1 MLLGVVTAACGQT
14 GADDGAAG
22 STSGG
27 SSSSGGDST
36 GSTGTVGVPTTS
48 AGDTTVTA
56 TSVGETG
63 TTEAAP
69 STSGETSTSGGEGSS
84 TGDDMTGETGGT
96 DGGCDPDAVLD
107 AVSFNYVK
115 TVDVGVAGVT
125 AGYYNVAANE
135 LVFLTA
141 SGEGVRLELDGT
153 MIGAVEAPPMVSGG
167 LDGAVYVPGE
177 DTALLIDEDCNLA
190 EVDPVTL
197 AEISVEAI
205 DAVQFDVAQCSG
217 IALGPGGDLYV
228 ASLGTDEVVVI
239 SRDLTDEVDRF
250 DVGSKGISV
259 IDGISL
265 IAGSENFLIVS
276 GAMPAA
282 GIFTATGEIVAPA
295 AEIGGGMAPLVGGVM
310 PSIPDGLFG
319 ACVNGQVWLCAGL
332 QSSDC
337 YKYAPEGGGESLC
350 ECLLAR

>member
-1 MLLGVVTAACGQT
+1 MLLGVVTTACGQT

-27 SSSSGGDST
+27 SSSTGGDSA
-36 GSTGTVGVPTTS
+36 GSTGTGGEPTTS
-48 AGDTTVTA
+48 AGGTTVMA
-56 TSVGETG
+56 TSGEVG
-63 TTEAAP
+63 TTTVLT
-69 STSGETSTSGGEGSS
+69 STSGEPSTSGGEGSS
-84 TGDDMTGETGGT
+84 TGNDTTGETGDT

-115 TVDVGVAGVT
+115 TVDVGVEGVT

-135 LVFLTA
+135 LVFLAA
-141 SGEGVRLELDGT
+141 SGEGVRLQLDGT
-153 MIGAVEAPPMVSGG
+153 MIGAVEAPAGVSGG

-177 DTALLIDEDCNLA
+177 DVALLLDEDCNLA

-205 DAVQFDVAQCSG
+205 DVVQFDVSQCSG

-250 DVGSKGISV
+250 DVANKGISV
-259 IDGISL
+259 IDGISR
-265 IAGSENFLIVS
+265 IAGSENFLIAS

-295 AEIGGGMAPLVGGVM
+295 AEIGGGTAPLVGGVM
-310 PSIPDGLFG
+310 PSIPDGLFS

-350 ECLLAR
+350 ECLLER